1 MWGRSLPGHDTIPEA
16 QKPRKTQPDTGA
28 MGTGTLWEQGHCSI
42 GDTLGTGTPWD
53 RDTMAEGGQQQQ
65 WILCCHQ
72 SLTGLCWRGQ
82 PLPLGTA
89 EPGTPRGAEG
99 PRELEQPAP
108 IPPMFLGCT
117 TWDSCFPKNKNP
129 LQAEA
134 PKEISHPQKNPSWWP
149 QGLGGTQPSSS
160 RASQVTPSGATGN

>member
-42 GDTLGTGTPWD
+42 WGHSGN
-53 RDTMAEGGQQQQ
+53 RDTVGQRHHGRGGAAAAMD
-65 WILCCHQ
+65 
-72 SLTGLCWRGQ
+72 
-82 PLPLGTA
+82 PLLSPVPHWALLEGTA
-89 EPGTPRGAEG
+89 PALGHSRAGTPRGAEG
-99 PRELEQPAP
+99 PRELQQPAP
-108 IPPMFLGCT
+108 IPPMFWGCT

-149 QGLGGTQPSSS
+149 QGLGGTHPSSS